1 VTQRRGEKAWLER
14 LHGLADSVVAGG
26 DDVRSVLVDAAIE
39 LTCAERGFF
48 VRLAGGGGSEALEI
62 EAGRNFDRE
71 TLKLGPN
78 KVSRTVLQRVVE
90 RGRGLVT
97 TSDVDKDVTDASSV
111 KDHRVLAI
119 LCVPLGKPDA
129 RRVVY
134 LDHRFDPDAFSV
146 TDLQVL
152 EAYADPASVA
162 LEALTAARPAP
173 REALEAVAKIL
184 RDVARGWIPR
194 AAATGAGASGSKKR
208 VLLVDDHP
216 VVRQGLAALI
226 DQQGDIEVCG
236 QAETAADALR
246 LVKSARPDV
255 ALVDLSLKG
264 TSGLELLKDLKIR
277 HPELPTIVV
286 TMHAE
291 SLYAERVLRAGA
303 RGYVA
308 KQEATEKVL
317 TAIHR
322 VLNGELYVSS
332 ETTERML
339 RRVVGGGGAGPATPE
354 ELLSDR
360 ELQVFQLLG
369 MGRATRQIAKEL
381 HLSIKTIETYRANIK
396 KKLNLNDGLE
406 LLQHAVRWAQEQGL
420 T

>member
-1 VTQRRGEKAWLER
+1 MTQR
-14 LHGLADSVVAGG
+14 GG
-26 DDVRSVLVDAAIE
+26 DGAWAARLIQVAEQLEGQGGDLRAALLDAAIE
-39 LTCAERGFF
+39 LTCAERGL
-48 VRLAGGGGSEALEI
+48 LAQASGGEVLSVETARG
-62 EAGRNFDRE
+62 FDRE
-71 TLKLGPN
+71 TLQLGPE
-78 KVSRTVLQRVVE
+78 KVSRTVVQRVLE
-90 RGRGLVT
+90 RDRGLVT
-97 TSDVDKDVTDASSV
+97 TSDVDRDVTDASSV
-111 KDHRVLAI
+111 RNHRVLAI
-119 LCVPLGKPDA
+119 LCLPLDRADTPGP
-129 RRVVY
+129 RRVLY
-134 LDHRFDPDAFSV
+134 LDHRFDQDAFSV
-146 TDLQVL
+146 TDLQLL
-152 EAYADPASVA
+152 EAYAGPAGTA
-162 LEALTAARPAP
+162 LRGLAAGGPPPADAL
-173 REALEAVAKIL
+173 LAVARIL
-184 RDVARGWIPR
+184 RDVARGWLPTRPEAGPR
-194 AAATGAGASGSKKR
+194 RR

-216 VVRQGLAALI
+216 IVRQGLAALI
-226 DQQGDIEVCG
+226 DQQPDLQVCG
-236 QAETAADALR
+236 QAESAAEALR
-246 LVKSARPDV
+246 LISTTHPDV

-264 TSGLELLKDLKIR
+264 TSGLELLKDLRIR

-303 RGYVA
+303 RGFVA

-339 RRVVGGGGAGPATPE
+339 RRVVGGGSGPATPE

-406 LLQHAVRWAQEQGL
+406 LLQHAVRWAQDQGL

>member
-1 VTQRRGEKAWLER
+1 MTQRGGDKAWITRLEQLAER
-14 LHGLADSVVAGG
+14 LASG
-26 DDVRSVLVDAAIE
+26 DDLKPTLVDAAVE
-39 LTCAERGFF
+39 VTNAERGAL
-48 VRLAGGGGSEALEI
+48 VRARADGVDVELARS
-62 EAGRNFDRE
+62 FDRE
-71 TLKLGPN
+71 TLNFPGE
-78 KVSRTVLQRVVE
+78 KVSRTVVQRVLE
-90 RGRGLVT
+90 RGRGVVT
-97 TSDVDKDVTDASSV
+97 TSDADRDVTDASSV
-111 KDHRVLAI
+111 RAHRVQAI
-119 LCVPLGKPDA
+119 LCVPLPEPGGAVPEG
-129 RRVVY
+129 RRVLYV
-134 LDHRFDPDAFSV
+134 DHRFEQDAFAV
-146 TDLQVL
+146 TDLHM
-152 EAYADPASVA
+152 
-162 LEALTAARPAP
+162 LEALAGPTATILRALDAGAAPP
-173 REALEAVAKIL
+173 REVVEAVARML
-184 RDVARGWIPR
+184 RDVARGWIPT
-194 AAATGAGASGSKKR
+194 AAMSVGGAKKR

-216 VVRQGLAALI
+216 IVRQGLATLV
-226 DQQGDIEVCG
+226 DQQPDLEVCG

-322 VLNGELYVSS
+322 VLNGELYVSA

-339 RRVVGGGGAGPATPE
+339 RRVVGGGAGPATPE

-406 LLQHAVRWAQEQGL
+406 LLQHAVRWAQDQGL

>member
-1 VTQRRGEKAWLER
+1 MTQRGGDKAWMGRLEQ
-14 LHGLADSVVAGG
+14 LAEQLASGEG
-26 DDVRSVLVDAAIE
+26 DLRSTLLDAAIE
-39 LTCAERGFF
+39 MINAERGAL
-48 VRLAGGGGSEALEI
+48 VRAKAHEVEVELARS
-62 EAGRNFDRE
+62 FDRE
-71 TLKLGPN
+71 TLRLSPE
-78 KVSRTVLQRVVE
+78 KVSRTVVQRVLE
-90 RGRGLVT
+90 RGRGVVT
-97 TSDVDKDVTDASSV
+97 TSDVDRDVTDASSV
-111 KDHRVLAI
+111 RAHRVQAI
-119 LCVPLGKPDA
+119 VCLPVGAVGRSGDQRA
-129 RRVVY
+129 MY
-134 LDHRFDPDAFSV
+134 FDHRFEQDAFSV
-146 TDLQVL
+146 TDLHLL
-152 EAYADPASVA
+152 EAFAAPALSVLDALDAD
-162 LEALTAARPAP
+162 TPAP
-173 REALEAVAKIL
+173 RAALEGGARIL
-184 RDVARGWIPR
+184 RDVGRGWLPS
-194 AAATGAGASGSKKR
+194 AGAGGGAKKR

-216 VVRQGLAALI
+216 LVRQGLATLI
-226 DQQGDIEVCG
+226 DQQPDLEVCG
-236 QAETAADALR
+236 QAESAAEALR

-339 RRVVGGGGAGPATPE
+339 RRVVGGGTGPATPE

-360 ELQVFQLLG
+360 ELQVFQFLG

-406 LLQHAVRWAQEQGL
+406 LLQHAVRWAQDQGL

>member
-1 VTQRRGEKAWLER
+1 MTQRGGDKGWIDRLER
-14 LHGLADSVVAGG
+14 LAERITSGS
-26 DDVRSVLVDAAIE
+26 DDDLLPCLIDAAVEI
-39 LTCAERGFF
+39 TSAERGALLR
-48 VRLAGGGGSEALEI
+48 VRPDHVVVELARG
-62 EAGRNFDRE
+62 FDGE
-71 TLKLGPN
+71 TIPLPAE
-78 KVSRTVLQRVVE
+78 KVSRTVVQRVLE
-90 RGRGLVT
+90 RGRGVVT
-97 TSDVDKDVTDASSV
+97 TSDADRDVTDATSV
-111 KDHRVLAI
+111 RTHRVQAI
-119 LCVPLGKPDA
+119 LCVPLQAEAPDA
-129 RRVVY
+129 RRALY
-134 LDHRFDPDAFSV
+134 LDHRFEQDVFTV
-146 TDLQVL
+146 TDLHL
-152 EAYADPASVA
+152 IEALVPPASA
-162 LEALTAARPAP
+162 ILRARDAGAPTP
-173 REALEAVAKIL
+173 RETVDACARIL
-184 RDVARGWIPR
+184 RDIARGWIPT
-194 AAATGAGASGSKKR
+194 AATPPGGAKKR

-216 VVRQGLAALI
+216 IVRQGLAALI
-226 DQQGDIEVCG
+226 DQQPDLEVCG

-277 HPELPTIVV
+277 HPELSTIVV

-322 VLNGELYVSS
+322 VLNGELYVSA

-339 RRVVGGGGAGPATPE
+339 RRVVGGGAGPATPE

-406 LLQHAVRWAQEQGL
+406 LLQHAVRWAQDQGL

>member
-1 VTQRRGEKAWLER
+1 MTQRGGDKGWIGRLEQ
-14 LHGLADSVVAGG
+14 LADRVASG
-26 DDVRSVLVDAAIE
+26 DDLIAALVDAAIE
-39 LTCAERGFF
+39 MTNAERGAL
-48 VRLAGGGGSEALEI
+48 VRARSDGVDVELARS
-62 EAGRNFDRE
+62 FDRE
-71 TLKLGPN
+71 TLRLPPEKI
-78 KVSRTVLQRVVE
+78 SRTVVQRVLE
-90 RGRGLVT
+90 RGRGVVT
-97 TSDVDKDVTDASSV
+97 TSDADRDVTDASSV
-111 KDHRVLAI
+111 RAHRVQAI
-119 LCVPLGKPDA
+119 LCMPLPEPGAPEA
-129 RRVVY
+129 RRVLY
-134 LDHRFDPDAFSV
+134 LDHRFEQDAFSV
-146 TDLQVL
+146 TDLHL
-152 EAYADPASVA
+152 
-162 LEALTAARPAP
+162 LEALAAPTGIVLRAIDAGATPP
-173 REALEAVAKIL
+173 RDAVEACARIL
-184 RDVARGWIPR
+184 RDVARGWIPT
-194 AAATGAGASGSKKR
+194 AATPVGGAKKR

-216 VVRQGLAALI
+216 IVRQGLATLI
-226 DQQGDIEVCG
+226 DQQPDLEVCG

-322 VLNGELYVSS
+322 VLNGELYVSA

-339 RRVVGGGGAGPATPE
+339 RRVVGGGGGPATPE

>member
-1 VTQRRGEKAWLER
+1 MTA
-14 LHGLADSVVAGG
+14 
-26 DDVRSVLVDAAIE
+26 
-39 LTCAERGFF
+39 
-48 VRLAGGGGSEALEI
+48 
-62 EAGRNFDRE
+62 
-71 TLKLGPN
+71 
-78 KVSRTVLQRVVE
+78 
-90 RGRGLVT
+90 
-97 TSDVDKDVTDASSV
+97 
-111 KDHRVLAI
+111 
-119 LCVPLGKPDA
+119 
-129 RRVVY
+129 
-134 LDHRFDPDAFSV
+134 
-146 TDLQVL
+146 
-152 EAYADPASVA
+152 ADPARGG
-162 LEALTAARPAP
+162 AR
-173 REALEAVAKIL
+173 R
-184 RDVARGWIPR
+184 
-194 AAATGAGASGSKKR
+194 R

-216 VVRQGLAALI
+216 IVRQGLAALI
-226 DQQGDIEVCG
+226 DQQPDLQVCG
-236 QAETAADALR
+236 QAESAAEALR
-246 LVKSARPDV
+246 LISTTHPDV

-264 TSGLELLKDLKIR
+264 TSGLELLKDLRIR

-303 RGYVA
+303 RGFVA

-339 RRVVGGGGAGPATPE
+339 RRVVGGGSGPATPE

-406 LLQHAVRWAQEQGL
+406 LLQHAVRWAQDQGL

>member
-1 VTQRRGEKAWLER
+1 MPSASRPEGGPRR
-14 LHGLADSVVAGG
+14 
-26 DDVRSVLVDAAIE
+26 
-39 LTCAERGFF
+39 
-48 VRLAGGGGSEALEI
+48 
-62 EAGRNFDRE
+62 
-71 TLKLGPN
+71 
-78 KVSRTVLQRVVE
+78 
-90 RGRGLVT
+90 
-97 TSDVDKDVTDASSV
+97 
-111 KDHRVLAI
+111 
-119 LCVPLGKPDA
+119 
-129 RRVVY
+129 
-134 LDHRFDPDAFSV
+134 
-146 TDLQVL
+146 
-152 EAYADPASVA
+152 
-162 LEALTAARPAP
+162 
-173 REALEAVAKIL
+173 
-184 RDVARGWIPR
+184 
-194 AAATGAGASGSKKR
+194 R

-216 VVRQGLAALI
+216 IVRQGLAALI
-226 DQQGDIEVCG
+226 DQQPDLQVCG
-236 QAETAADALR
+236 QAESAAEALR
-246 LVKSARPDV
+246 LISTTHPDV

-264 TSGLELLKDLKIR
+264 TSGLELLKDLRIR

-303 RGYVA
+303 RGFVA

-339 RRVVGGGGAGPATPE
+339 RRVVGGGGSGPATPE

-406 LLQHAVRWAQEQGL
+406 LLQHAVRWAQDQGL

>member
-1 VTQRRGEKAWLER
+1 MNSIPPRP
-14 LHGLADSVVAGG
+14 
-26 DDVRSVLVDAAIE
+26 
-39 LTCAERGFF
+39 
-48 VRLAGGGGSEALEI
+48 
-62 EAGRNFDRE
+62 GR
-71 TLKLGPN
+71 
-78 KVSRTVLQRVVE
+78 
-90 RGRGLVT
+90 
-97 TSDVDKDVTDASSV
+97 A
-111 KDHRVLAI
+111 
-119 LCVPLGKPDA
+119 
-129 RRVVY
+129 
-134 LDHRFDPDAFSV
+134 
-146 TDLQVL
+146 
-152 EAYADPASVA
+152 
-162 LEALTAARPAP
+162 
-173 REALEAVAKIL
+173 
-184 RDVARGWIPR
+184 
-194 AAATGAGASGSKKR
+194 KKR

-216 VVRQGLAALI
+216 IVRQGLAALI
-226 DQQGDIEVCG
+226 DQQPDLEVCG
-236 QAETAADALR
+236 QAESAADALK
-246 LVKSARPDV
+246 LVKGARPDV

-277 HPELPTIVV
+277 HPELATIVV

-339 RRVVGGGGAGPATPE
+339 RRVVGGGTGPATPE

-369 MGRATRQIAKEL
+369 IGRATRQIAKEL

-396 KKLNLNDGLE
+396 KKLNLGDGLE

>member
-1 VTQRRGEKAWLER
+1 MTQRRGEKAWLDR
-14 LHGLADSVVAGG
+14 LQGLAELVLAGG
-26 DDVRSVLVDAAIE
+26 DDVKSALLDAAIE

-48 VRLAGGGGSEALEI
+48 VRLAGGGGSAVLEI

-119 LCVPLGKPDA
+119 LCAPLGGPEG
-129 RRVVY
+129 RRVAY

-152 EAYADPASVA
+152 EAYGEPASVA
-162 LEALTAARPAP
+162 LEALAAARPAP
-173 REALEAVAKIL
+173 RESLEGVAKIL

-194 AAATGAGASGSKKR
+194 AAVAGGGAAQAKKR

-226 DQQGDIEVCG
+226 EQQGDIEVCG
-236 QAETAADALR
+236 QAESAADALR

-360 ELQVFQLLG
+360 ELQVFQMLG